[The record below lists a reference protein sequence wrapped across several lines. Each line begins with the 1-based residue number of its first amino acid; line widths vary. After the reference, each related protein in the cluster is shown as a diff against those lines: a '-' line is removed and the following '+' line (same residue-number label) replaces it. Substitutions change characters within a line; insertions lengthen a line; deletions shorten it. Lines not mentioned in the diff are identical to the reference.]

1 MRYLY
6 YKLWQNFKRVKTNDM
21 PATNAMI
28 FISMIQFLN
37 VGLIYIFITYY
48 SSLKLEFA
56 SKSDI
61 YILSIIFGGTVYTIN
76 YFYLYKNRRRLY
88 EKYTNESKRRKIT
101 GNVLLILYVLVSFVL
116 VLYFGSKFFPYN
128 G

>member
-1 MRYLY
+1 
-6 YKLWQNFKRVKTNDM
+6 M

-37 VGLIYIFITYY
+37 VGLIYIFIAYY
-48 SSLKLEFA
+48 SSLELEFA